1 MDQEGRSASQ
11 ARAKFACRFDEYVFA
26 YSQLAMATKPTRP
39 GLELARMLRALREE
53 SGWNTFQAAEF
64 IGKHVTTYRKFEAG
78 VESPSKGDLRSLLN
92 EWSLDGEELQIML
105 ELCTQ
110 AKLPDWTSRFRY
122 LPEAMRRLLGFENLA
137 TSIKAYE
144 NAAVFGPVQTEAYAR
159 FVIRACTPG
168 ATEEEIERQVEL
180 RMERQQ
186 RSWTNSPPE
195 LQLILSEAVIRS
207 AVGGPQVMAGQLRHL
222 VALPER
228 CQLRVLPLRG
238 PANPGM
244 LGPFCIFEFEA
255 SISAPTVYVENRR
268 VQYLSDPD
276 TVDGTIADFNDL
288 WDRALSAEDSLAAI
302 LEAIEE
308 LSR

>member
-1 MDQEGRSASQ
+1 
-11 ARAKFACRFDEYVFA
+11 
-26 YSQLAMATKPTRP
+26 
-39 GLELARMLRALREE
+39 MLRALREE

-78 VESPSKGDLRSLLN
+78 VESPSKGDLRALLH

-122 LPEAMRRLLGFENLA
+122 LPDVMRRLLGFENLA
-137 TSIKAYE
+137 TRVRVYQSAT
-144 NAAVFGPVQTEAYAR
+144 VFGPVQTEAYAR
-159 FVIRACTPG
+159 SIMRSFAPRAS
-168 ATEEEIERQVEL
+168 EEEVQRQVEL

-186 RSWTNSPPE
+186 RTYSNSKPV
-195 LQLILSEAVIRS
+195 LQLILDEAVIRRI
-207 AVGGPQVMAGQLRHL
+207 VGGPDVMAEQLRHL
-222 VALPER
+222 TDLPANSE
-228 CQLRVLPLRG
+228 LRILPLRG
-238 PANPGM
+238 PAHPGM
-244 LGPFCIFEFEA
+244 LGSFCIFEFDGD
-255 SISAPTVYVENRR
+255 ISPPSVYVENRR

-276 TVDGTIADFNDL
+276 TVGDTIADFEVL
-288 WDRALSAEDSLAAI
+288 WDRALNREASRAAI